1 MNLIDRA
8 KKILLS
14 PGTEWA
20 VIDTESTTVR
30 DLYLGYAVILAA
42 IPPIA
47 GVIGFSLIGVHFG
60 SIAWRWPLDTAIE
73 HAVVQYVLSLCSVF
87 VLAVIIDNLAPTFG
101 GQKNQLQ
108 ALKVAV
114 YSCTASWVAGV
125 FLLLPALAILGLLGL
140 YSLYL
145 LYAGLP
151 VLMKSPKDK
160 ALGYTVVAILCAIV
174 LYVIVSVLAGTIIS
188 VPRYM
193 T

>member
-14 PGTEWA
+14 PSTEWA

-30 DLYLGYAVILAA
+30 DLYVSYAMILAA
-42 IPPIA
+42 IRPIA
-47 GVIGFSLIGVHFG
+47 SVIGFSLIGLHFG
-60 SIAWRWPLDTAIE
+60 GIAWRWPFDTAIE
-73 HAVVQYVLSLCSVF
+73 FAAVQYVLSLCSVF
-87 VLAVIIDNLAPTFG
+87 VLALIIDNLAPTFG

-114 YSCTASWVAGV
+114 YSWTAIWVAGV

-174 LYVIVSVLAGTIIS
+174 LYVIVSVLAGMIIS

-193 T
+193 